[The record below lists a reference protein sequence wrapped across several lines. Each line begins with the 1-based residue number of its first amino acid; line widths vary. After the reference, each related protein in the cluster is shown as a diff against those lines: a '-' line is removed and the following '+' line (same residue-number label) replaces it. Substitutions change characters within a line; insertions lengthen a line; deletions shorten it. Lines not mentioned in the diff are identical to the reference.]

1 MLYSILIFGS
11 EERAAEWP
19 PEVME
24 ELMIRYGDV
33 RRDMEADGR
42 MGPVLRLKAGT
53 TRTVRRYKERD
64 YITDGPFT
72 ESKETLMG
80 IYVIECPSFEEA
92 VACTERMTF
101 ETCRFEISELSWLTP
116 GALPPLTP
124 VEQQG
129 NRK

>member
-11 EERAAEWP
+11 EERAAEWA

-24 ELMIRYGDV
+24 ELMIRHADV
-33 RRDMEADGR
+33 RGDLEAEGR
-42 MGPVLRLKAGT
+42 LGPVLRLKPHT
-53 TRTVRRYKERD
+53 TRTVRRYKDRD

-80 IYVIECPSFEEA
+80 IYVVECASFEE
-92 VACTERMTF
+92 VAAYIERLTF
-101 ETCRFEISELSWLTP
+101 ETCRFEVSELSWLTP

-129 NRK
+129 RRK